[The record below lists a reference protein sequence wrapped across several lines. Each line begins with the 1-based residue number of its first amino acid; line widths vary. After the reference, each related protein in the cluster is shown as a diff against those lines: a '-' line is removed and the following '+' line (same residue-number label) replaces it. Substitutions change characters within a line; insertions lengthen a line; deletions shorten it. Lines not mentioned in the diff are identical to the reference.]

1 MFTRTVLAILAPL
14 VLVACDPQVRANE
27 QEPAANTAAAA
38 APDQFFQQS
47 PAPLL
52 GSQPGQVL
60 LAGNN
65 PGPQIPVATANVY
78 SPPQFASGA
87 SQVGLRSD
95 VGDRVFFTTDSA
107 VLDPR
112 GAGVVDQLAA
122 WMRQY
127 PRPPFALKGMRT
139 SGEPVTTTSRW
150 VTSARPPSAIAFS
163 NLASPLS
170 GFPRFHTARSAPS
183 PPARPRPCGPRTA
196 VPFSWFCDRLTIRSK
211 CFFGGLFR
219 PPFLTPILHEQAS
232 GPAVNG
238 SIGGENPLI

>member
-1 MFTRTVLAILAPL
+1 MFKRTFLAILAPL

-60 LAGNN
+60 LTGNN
-65 PGPQIPVATANVY
+65 PGPQQIPVATANVY
-78 SPPQFASGA
+78 SPPQFASGP

-127 PRPPFALKGMRT
+127 PWITLRIEGHADERGTRDYNIALGDQRATAIRNRLLQLGIASERLSTVSYGKERP
-139 SGEPVTTTSRW
+139 V
-150 VTSARPPSAIAFS
+150 
-163 NLASPLS
+163 
-170 GFPRFHTARSAPS
+170 
-183 PPARPRPCGPRTA
+183 
-196 VPFSWFCDRLTIRSK
+196 
-211 CFFGGLFR
+211 
-219 PPFLTPILHEQAS
+219 AS
-232 GPAVNG
+232 GSTPTVWAQNRRAVFVV
-238 SIGGENPLI
+238 L

>member
-1 MFTRTVLAILAPL
+1 MLKRTFLAILAPL

-60 LAGNN
+60 LTGNN
-65 PGPQIPVATANVY
+65 PGPQQIPLATANVY
-78 SPPQFASGA
+78 SPTQFASGA
-87 SQVGLRSD
+87 SQVGLRAD

-127 PRPPFALKGMRT
+127 PSTTLRIEGHADERGTRDYNIALGDQRATAIRNRLLQLGIASERLSTVSYGKERP
-139 SGEPVTTTSRW
+139 V
-150 VTSARPPSAIAFS
+150 
-163 NLASPLS
+163 
-170 GFPRFHTARSAPS
+170 
-183 PPARPRPCGPRTA
+183 
-196 VPFSWFCDRLTIRSK
+196 
-211 CFFGGLFR
+211 
-219 PPFLTPILHEQAS
+219 AS
-232 GPAVNG
+232 GSTPTVWAQNRRAVFVV
-238 SIGGENPLI
+238 L

>member
-1 MFTRTVLAILAPL
+1 MLRRTFLAILAPL

-78 SPPQFASGA
+78 SPPQFASGP

-127 PRPPFALKGMRT
+127 PSITLRIEGHADERGTRDYNIALGDQRATAIRNRLLQLGIASERLSTVSYGKERP
-139 SGEPVTTTSRW
+139 V
-150 VTSARPPSAIAFS
+150 
-163 NLASPLS
+163 
-170 GFPRFHTARSAPS
+170 
-183 PPARPRPCGPRTA
+183 
-196 VPFSWFCDRLTIRSK
+196 
-211 CFFGGLFR
+211 
-219 PPFLTPILHEQAS
+219 AS
-232 GPAVNG
+232 GSTPTVWAQNRRAVF
-238 SIGGENPLI
+238 LVL

>member
-1 MFTRTVLAILAPL
+1 MFTRTFLAILAPL

-60 LAGNN
+60 LTGNN
-65 PGPQIPVATANVY
+65 PGPQQIPVATANVY

-95 VGDRVFFTTDSA
+95 VGDRVFFTTTARFSIRVVPVWPTSWRLRCGSTSTILRIEGHADERGTR
-107 VLDPR
+107 DP
-112 GAGVVDQLAA
+112 
-122 WMRQY
+122 
-127 PRPPFALKGMRT
+127 
-139 SGEPVTTTSRW
+139 TSRW

-163 NLASPLS
+163 NLASP
-170 GFPRFHTARSAPS
+170 
-183 PPARPRPCGPRTA
+183 
-196 VPFSWFCDRLTIRSK
+196 
-211 CFFGGLFR
+211 
-219 PPFLTPILHEQAS
+219 
-232 GPAVNG
+232 
-238 SIGGENPLI
+238 

>member
-1 MFTRTVLAILAPL
+1 MFTRTFLAILAPL

-60 LAGNN
+60 LTGNN
-65 PGPQIPVATANVY
+65 PGPQQIPVATANVY

-127 PRPPFALKGMRT
+127 PSTTLRIEGHADERGTRDYNIALGDQRATAIRNRLLQLGIASERLSTVSYVKERPVS
-139 SGEPVTTTSRW
+139 SGSTPTVWAQNR
-150 VTSARPPSAIAFS
+150 R
-163 NLASPLS
+163 
-170 GFPRFHTARSAPS
+170 
-183 PPARPRPCGPRTA
+183 A
-196 VPFSWFCDRLTIRSK
+196 VFVVL
-211 CFFGGLFR
+211 
-219 PPFLTPILHEQAS
+219 
-232 GPAVNG
+232 
-238 SIGGENPLI
+238 

>member
-1 MFTRTVLAILAPL
+1 MLKRTFLAILAPL

-52 GSQPGQVL
+52 GSKPGQVL

-78 SPPQFASGA
+78 SPPQFASGP

-107 VLDPR
+107 ALDPR

-127 PRPPFALKGMRT
+127 PSITLRIEGHADERGTRDYNIALGDQRATAIRNRLLQLGIASERLSTVSYGKERP
-139 SGEPVTTTSRW
+139 V
-150 VTSARPPSAIAFS
+150 
-163 NLASPLS
+163 
-170 GFPRFHTARSAPS
+170 
-183 PPARPRPCGPRTA
+183 
-196 VPFSWFCDRLTIRSK
+196 
-211 CFFGGLFR
+211 
-219 PPFLTPILHEQAS
+219 AS
-232 GPAVNG
+232 GSTPTVWAQNRRAVFVV
-238 SIGGENPLI
+238 L

>member
-1 MFTRTVLAILAPL
+1 MLKRTFLAILAPL

-60 LAGNN
+60 LTGNN
-65 PGPQIPVATANVY
+65 PGPQQIPVATANVY
-78 SPPQFASGA
+78 SPPQFASGP

-127 PRPPFALKGMRT
+127 PSITLRIEGHADERGTRDYNIALGDQRATAIRNRLLQLGIASERLSTVSYGKERP
-139 SGEPVTTTSRW
+139 V
-150 VTSARPPSAIAFS
+150 
-163 NLASPLS
+163 
-170 GFPRFHTARSAPS
+170 
-183 PPARPRPCGPRTA
+183 
-196 VPFSWFCDRLTIRSK
+196 
-211 CFFGGLFR
+211 
-219 PPFLTPILHEQAS
+219 AS
-232 GPAVNG
+232 GSTPTVWAQNRRAVFVV
-238 SIGGENPLI
+238 L

>member
-1 MFTRTVLAILAPL
+1 MLKRTVLAILAPL

-60 LAGNN
+60 LTGNN
-65 PGPQIPVATANVY
+65 PGPQQIPVATANVY
-78 SPPQFASGA
+78 SPPQFASGP

-127 PRPPFALKGMRT
+127 PSITLRIEGHADERGTRDYNIALGDQRATAIRNRLLQLGIASERLSTVSYGKERP
-139 SGEPVTTTSRW
+139 V
-150 VTSARPPSAIAFS
+150 
-163 NLASPLS
+163 
-170 GFPRFHTARSAPS
+170 
-183 PPARPRPCGPRTA
+183 
-196 VPFSWFCDRLTIRSK
+196 
-211 CFFGGLFR
+211 
-219 PPFLTPILHEQAS
+219 AS
-232 GPAVNG
+232 GSTPTVWAQNRRAVFVV
-238 SIGGENPLI
+238 L

>member
-1 MFTRTVLAILAPL
+1 MFKRTFLAILAPL

-27 QEPAANTAAAA
+27 QEPAAKTAAAA

-60 LAGNN
+60 LTGNN
-65 PGPQIPVATANVY
+65 PGPQQIAVATANVY

-95 VGDRVFFTTDSA
+95 VGGRVFFTTDSA

-127 PRPPFALKGMRT
+127 PSTTLRIEGHADERGTRDYNIALGDQRATAIRNRLLQLGIASERLSTVSYGKERP
-139 SGEPVTTTSRW
+139 V
-150 VTSARPPSAIAFS
+150 
-163 NLASPLS
+163 
-170 GFPRFHTARSAPS
+170 
-183 PPARPRPCGPRTA
+183 
-196 VPFSWFCDRLTIRSK
+196 
-211 CFFGGLFR
+211 
-219 PPFLTPILHEQAS
+219 AS
-232 GPAVNG
+232 GSTPTVWAQNRRAVFVV
-238 SIGGENPLI
+238 L

>member
-1 MFTRTVLAILAPL
+1 MLKRTVLAILAPL

-60 LAGNN
+60 LTGTN
-65 PGPQIPVATANVY
+65 PGPQQIPVATANVY
-78 SPPQFASGA
+78 SPPQFASGP

-127 PRPPFALKGMRT
+127 PSITLRIEGHADERGTRDYNIALGDQRATAIRNRLLQLGIASERLSTVSYGKERP
-139 SGEPVTTTSRW
+139 V
-150 VTSARPPSAIAFS
+150 
-163 NLASPLS
+163 
-170 GFPRFHTARSAPS
+170 
-183 PPARPRPCGPRTA
+183 
-196 VPFSWFCDRLTIRSK
+196 
-211 CFFGGLFR
+211 
-219 PPFLTPILHEQAS
+219 AS
-232 GPAVNG
+232 GSTPTVWAQNRRAVFVV
-238 SIGGENPLI
+238 L

>member
-1 MFTRTVLAILAPL
+1 MLKRTFLAILAPL

-78 SPPQFASGA
+78 SPPQFASGP

-127 PRPPFALKGMRT
+127 PSITLRIEGHADERGTRDYNIALGDQRATAIRNRLLQLGIASERLFTVSYGKERPVA
-139 SGEPVTTTSRW
+139 SG
-150 VTSARPPSAIAFS
+150 
-163 NLASPLS
+163 
-170 GFPRFHTARSAPS
+170 SAPTVW
-183 PPARPRPCGPRTA
+183 AQNRRA
-196 VPFSWFCDRLTIRSK
+196 VFVVL
-211 CFFGGLFR
+211 
-219 PPFLTPILHEQAS
+219 
-232 GPAVNG
+232 
-238 SIGGENPLI
+238 

>member
-1 MFTRTVLAILAPL
+1 MLKRTFLAILAPL

-60 LAGNN
+60 LTGNN
-65 PGPQIPVATANVY
+65 PGPQQIPVATANVY
-78 SPPQFASGA
+78 SPPQFASGP

-95 VGDRVFFTTDSA
+95 VGDRVFFNTDSA

-127 PRPPFALKGMRT
+127 PSITLRIEGHADERGTRDYNIALGDQRATAIRNRLLQLGIASERLSTVSYGKERP
-139 SGEPVTTTSRW
+139 V
-150 VTSARPPSAIAFS
+150 
-163 NLASPLS
+163 
-170 GFPRFHTARSAPS
+170 
-183 PPARPRPCGPRTA
+183 
-196 VPFSWFCDRLTIRSK
+196 
-211 CFFGGLFR
+211 
-219 PPFLTPILHEQAS
+219 AS
-232 GPAVNG
+232 GSTPTVWAQNRRAVFVV
-238 SIGGENPLI
+238 L

>member
-1 MFTRTVLAILAPL
+1 MLKRTFLAILAPL

-60 LAGNN
+60 LTGNN
-65 PGPQIPVATANVY
+65 PGPQQIPLATANVY
-78 SPPQFASGA
+78 SPTQFVSGA
-87 SQVGLRSD
+87 SQVGLRAD

-127 PRPPFALKGMRT
+127 PSTTLRIEGHADERGTRDYNIALGDQRATAIRNRLLQLGIASERLSTVSYGKERP
-139 SGEPVTTTSRW
+139 V
-150 VTSARPPSAIAFS
+150 
-163 NLASPLS
+163 
-170 GFPRFHTARSAPS
+170 
-183 PPARPRPCGPRTA
+183 
-196 VPFSWFCDRLTIRSK
+196 
-211 CFFGGLFR
+211 
-219 PPFLTPILHEQAS
+219 AS
-232 GPAVNG
+232 GSTPTVWAQNRRAVFVV
-238 SIGGENPLI
+238 L